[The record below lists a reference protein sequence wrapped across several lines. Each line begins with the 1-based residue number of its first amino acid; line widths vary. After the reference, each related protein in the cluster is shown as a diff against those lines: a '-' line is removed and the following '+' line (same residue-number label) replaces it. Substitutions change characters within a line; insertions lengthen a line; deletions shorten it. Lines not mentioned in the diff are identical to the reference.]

1 MMITN
6 PRLFVLQIR
15 NNHVLIEIEFL
26 FFPSIVHTALL
37 SCLSQFNHDCY
48 FSSIHPLAGSNYVR
62 LLLDLPKFPI
72 SSQLVSSVI
81 QDGPHFAVDSY
92 LSREKFHHTRH
103 VFFCLLL
110 PLSRSFIRKRKSSD
124 EPIVFVCVC
133 AFSKKA
139 SLWKHIY
146 IYRIPFTSSFSSIYC
161 MCMFPVFSLPGRVR
175 EKKEKEIVPPRQK
188 P

>member
-1 MMITN
+1 MFFSPYKTMMITN

-81 QDGPHFAVDSY
+81 QDGPTLPSIHIY
-92 LSREKFHHTRH
+92 RERSSITHDTYFFLFTSSSFQVFHTKKKIERWAHR
-103 VFFCLLL
+103 FC
-110 PLSRSFIRKRKSSD
+110 
-124 EPIVFVCVC
+124 VCVC
-133 AFSKKA
+133 VFEEGLALKTY
-139 SLWKHIY
+139 IY
-146 IYRIPFTSSFSSIYC
+146 I
-161 MCMFPVFSLPGRVR
+161 
-175 EKKEKEIVPPRQK
+175 
-188 P
+188 